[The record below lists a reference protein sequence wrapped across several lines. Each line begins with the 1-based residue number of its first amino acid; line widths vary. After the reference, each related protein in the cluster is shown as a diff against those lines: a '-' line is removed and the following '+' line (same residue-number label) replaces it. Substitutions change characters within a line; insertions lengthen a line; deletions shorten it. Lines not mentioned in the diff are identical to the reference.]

1 MGDMKER
8 ARAWYERAFYSDDT
22 RSQCI
27 DSLTTLLAEVR
38 SERLPCGHLIAEVQ
52 GEDGGTRW
60 CAGCESEAG
69 IRAETE
75 ARVVEAAA
83 QVALTYHENLSFG
96 AEITAESASIDTCI
110 AIEMAIHAIAPADY
124 VAVRR
129 EDFGVLA
136 EAAEEL
142 EARIRMERAGYES
155 SRADEIRAALSRAR
169 KGD

>member
-1 MGDMKER
+1 MGDLRSR
-8 ARAWYERAFYSDDT
+8 ALNFARKNADTWTGDD
-22 RSQCI
+22 I
-27 DSLTTLLAEVR
+27 DNLTALLAEV
-38 SERLPCGHLIAEVQ
+38 
-52 GEDGGTRW
+52 
-60 CAGCESEAG
+60 
-69 IRAETE
+69 RAETE

-83 QVALTYHENLSFG
+83 NECSDRSKRY
-96 AEITAESASIDTCI
+96 TCT
-110 AIEMAIHAIAPADY
+110 AIELEKLGHLSTGEEVRLEARMARECEQAIRALAPGDY